1 MPKKK
6 PSRPPKIP
14 SLSRQVIAD
23 LSKAEALLD
32 DGKPDEARQILEELD
47 HRRPGLAPVL
57 ELLANAYFDLNDVL
71 SYEWACYRLQKIE
84 PNDPDLALALGGAY
98 MSNFRPALAI
108 QALERFL
115 RRWPTHEKAA
125 EARQTVDKI
134 RQGLLREMEELD
146 LTEDEAFDLAL
157 QNEEVRLFL
166 EHGQYAQGK
175 LAAEKLLKRYP
186 EFVPAINN
194 LSQIHAIQDDPGRAI
209 QLCRQALE
217 IEPDNIHALSNLV
230 RLLFLSAQFEEA
242 ASIAGRLK
250 ASQAPAADFWS
261 KKAEAFSMLGDDQTV
276 LELYQ
281 QAKDAGTL
289 KPPQTD
295 LLFLHLVAVAH
306 WRQGKEKDARRLWRK
321 VLKLDPH
328 YKLVQEQLDDLD
340 KPPPER
346 NGPWAFP
353 LINWVTERTIRE
365 LVRTVEPATRRKHG
379 LAIQVAANKFLN
391 EHPEMVGLAPHLLQ
405 RSDPAGCE
413 FVTNLAGMSGHPG
426 LLAALKD
433 FTLGQHGSD
442 EQRVKASRI
451 VSEAGLLPSGPVRMW
466 LRGEWHEI
474 LLMNFEISD
483 EVTAPY
489 TNPEAERLAQEAYY
503 ALQDKEGQRAQELLE
518 QAIAL
523 EPDSA
528 SLLNNLAMAYEM
540 QGQSQKAHGMLL
552 QIHAQFPDYFFG
564 IAGVARLAIKD
575 GDYEK
580 ARTLLDSLMQRRQLH
595 YSEYDTLCTTQI
607 DLCLAEMN
615 KEAARAWFEMWER
628 PNPENPKLEAYRLR
642 LGLMDAGSILGRLS
656 QKRKR
661 A

>member
-6 PSRPPKIP
+6 SSHPPKIP

-23 LSKAEALLD
+23 LYDAEALLD

-47 HRRPGLAPVL
+47 RRRPGLAPVL
-57 ELLANAYFDLNDVL
+57 ELLANACFDLNDVHG
-71 SYEWACYRLQKIE
+71 YEWACYRLQKIE

-134 RQGLLREMEELD
+134 RQGLLREMEKLD
-146 LTEDEAFDLAL
+146 LTEDAAFDLAL

-217 IEPDNIHALSNLV
+217 SEPDNIHALSNLV

-261 KKAEAFSMLGDDQTV
+261 KKAEAFSMLGDDQTM

-281 QAKDAGTL
+281 QAKDAGAL

-295 LLFLHLVAVAH
+295 LLFLHLAAVAH

-328 YKLVQEQLDDLD
+328 YELAQEQLDDLD
-340 KPPPER
+340 MPPTEC

-353 LINWVTERTIRE
+353 LINWVTEHTIRE
-365 LVRTVEPATRRKHG
+365 LVRTVEPATRRKHDS
-379 LAIQVAANKFLN
+379 AIQVAANKFLH
-391 EHPEMVGLAPHLLQ
+391 EHPELVGLAPHLLQ

-413 FVTNLAGMSGHPG
+413 FVTNLAGMSLDPG

-442 EQRVKASRI
+442 KQRMKASQI

-466 LRGEWHEI
+466 LSGEWHEI
-474 LLMNFEISD
+474 ILMNFEISD
-483 EVTAPY
+483 EVTSPY
-489 TNPEAERLAQEAYY
+489 TNPEVERLAQEAYY
-503 ALQDKEGQRAQELLE
+503 ALQDTESQRAQELLE

-540 QGQSQKAHGMLL
+540 QGQSQKAQDMLL

-580 ARTLLDSLMQRRQLH
+580 ARTLLNSLMQHRQLH
-595 YSEYDTLCTTQI
+595 YSEYDTLCMAQI
-607 DLCLAEMN
+607 DLCLAEKN
-615 KEAARAWFEMWER
+615 KEAARTWFEMWER
-628 PNPENPKLEAYRLR
+628 PDPENPKLEAYRLR
-642 LGLMDAGSILGRLS
+642 LGLMDVGSILERLS